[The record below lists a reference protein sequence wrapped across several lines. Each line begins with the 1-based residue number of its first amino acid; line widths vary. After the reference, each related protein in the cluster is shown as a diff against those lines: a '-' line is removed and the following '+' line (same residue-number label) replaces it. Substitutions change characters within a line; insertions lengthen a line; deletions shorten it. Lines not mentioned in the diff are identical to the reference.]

1 MNNLWEIFEGISE
14 ELLIESLLNLFK
26 ESLEVRN
33 ESLDDFSKKFLIK
46 GLLLESLKNRLKK
59 LAAISENIM
68 SIIMMEYLKELLK
81 QTLEN
86 S

>member
-1 MNNLWEIFEGISE
+1 M
-14 ELLIESLLNLFK
+14 IESLLNLFK